1 MSKINKF
8 EDRVKDAQSN
18 VLEKIKKHK
27 VEFIYFQFS
36 DIQGH
41 LRSSGY
47 ATDTEELKKRL

>member
-8 EDRVKDAQSN
+8 EDRIKDAQAN

-36 DIQGH
+36 DIQGN
-41 LRSSGY
+41 
-47 ATDTEELKKRL
+47 